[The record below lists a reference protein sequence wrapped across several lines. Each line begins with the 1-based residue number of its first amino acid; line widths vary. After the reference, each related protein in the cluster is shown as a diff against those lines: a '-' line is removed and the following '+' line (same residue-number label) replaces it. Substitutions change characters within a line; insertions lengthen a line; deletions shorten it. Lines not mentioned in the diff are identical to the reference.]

1 MLFILVNNVI
11 RRNPHFGRI
20 ATDFD
25 LSQIIVTVY
34 EAEESRL
41 QGSGPPPPPDSGDL
55 VAGTW
60 DFTRT
65 RRWDLALLEY

>member
-1 MLFILVNNVI
+1 MISTLSNELTRLTQIAE
-11 RRNPHFGRI
+11 PH
-20 ATDFD
+20 
-25 LSQIIVTVY
+25 S

-41 QGSGPPPPPDSGDL
+41 AGSGPPPPPDSGDL

>member
-1 MLFILVNNVI
+1 MTLGDRLET
-11 RRNPHFGRI
+11 
-20 ATDFD
+20 TDRK
-25 LSQIIVTVY
+25 
-34 EAEESRL
+34 AEESRL
-41 QGSGPPPPPDSGDL
+41 AGSGPPPPPDSGDL

>member
-1 MLFILVNNVI
+1 MFFLIIF
-11 RRNPHFGRI
+11 FD
-20 ATDFD
+20 DFFLD
-25 LSQIIVTVY
+25 QFR
-34 EAEESRL
+34 ADESRL
-41 QGSGPPPPPDSGDL
+41 VGAGPPPPPPPDSGDL